1 MRQVTV
7 HTVISAPR
15 ERVFDFVAD
24 LSLRPAYCDHYLR
37 DYRLARANPRGLG
50 AAARFRL
57 DGPLA
62 REWAEIEITECDRPR
77 RIVEEGRVGR
87 LGRSRLVAVYDFV
100 PEAAGTTRVELT
112 TYSEPATFVDRV
124 KHAGATGWVRRRS
137 RRALERLRRIFEEA
151 PAGELPRVRIAGYEA
166 TKAPRFGDHVPT
178 ARAVASSGP
187 GVVPAER

>member
-15 ERVFDFVAD
+15 EEIFDFVSD

-37 DYRLARANPRGLG
+37 EYRLSRVNPRGVG

-57 DGPLA
+57 DGPFA
-62 REWAEIEITECDRPR
+62 KEWAEIEIKAYERPN

-87 LGRSRLVAVYDFV
+87 LGRSRLVAVYDFI

-112 TYSEPATFVDRV
+112 TYSDPKTVIDRI
-124 KHAGATGWVRRRS
+124 KQTGASGWIRRRS
-137 RRALERLRRIFEEA
+137 RKALRRLRDIFETR
-151 PAGELPRVRIAGYEA
+151 PAGDLPRATIAGNDPG
-166 TKAPRFGDHVPT
+166 KAPRFGDHVPPPHGL
-178 ARAVASSGP
+178 AVAD
-187 GVVPAER
+187 R

>member
-1 MRQVTV
+1 VRQVTV

-15 ERVFDFVAD
+15 EEIFDFVSD

-37 DYRLARANPRGLG
+37 EFRLARNNPRGVG

-62 REWAEIEITECDRPR
+62 KEWAEIEIKVCDRPK

-87 LGRSRLVAVYDFV
+87 LGRSRLVAVYDFI

-112 TYSEPATFVDRV
+112 TYSEPATIFD
-124 KHAGATGWVRRRS
+124 KLKQTGAHRWVRRRS
-137 RRALERLRRIFEEA
+137 QKALRRLRDIFETRR
-151 PAGELPRVRIAGYEA
+151 PGDLPRA
-166 TKAPRFGDHVPT
+166 TIGGADPGKAPRFGDHVPSGHG
-178 ARAVASSGP
+178 VAL
-187 GVVPAER
+187 ADR

>member
-15 ERVFDFVAD
+15 ERVFDFVSD

-37 DYRLARANPRGLG
+37 EYRLSRVNPRGVG

-57 DGPLA
+57 DGPFA
-62 REWAEIEITECDRPR
+62 KEWAEIEIKACERPN

-87 LGRSRLVAVYDFV
+87 LGRSRLVAVYDFI

-112 TYSEPATFVDRV
+112 TYSDPKTVIDRI
-124 KHAGATGWVRRRS
+124 KQTGASGWIRRRS
-137 RRALERLRRIFEEA
+137 RKALRRLRDIFETR
-151 PAGELPRVRIAGYEA
+151 PTGDLPRATIAGNDPG
-166 TKAPRFGDHVPT
+166 KAPRFGDHVPPPHGV
-178 ARAVASSGP
+178 AVAD
-187 GVVPAER
+187 R

>member
-7 HTVISAPR
+7 HSVISAPR
-15 ERVFDFVAD
+15 EEIFDFVAD

-37 DYRLARANPRGLG
+37 EYRLSRANPRGVG

-62 REWAEIEITECDRPR
+62 TEWAELEIKVCDRPK

-87 LGRSRLVAVYDFV
+87 LGRSRLLAIYDFI

-112 TYSEPATFVDRV
+112 TYSEPKTVIDRITEI
-124 KHAGATGWVRRRS
+124 GASGWVRRQS
-137 RRALERLRRIFEEA
+137 RKALRRLRDIFETGPEGDLA
-151 PAGELPRVRIAGYEA
+151 RATIAGHDPG
-166 TKAPRFGDHVPT
+166 KAPRYGDHVP
-178 ARAVASSGP
+178 SP
-187 GVVPAER
+187 HGVGVGDR